1 LLFGLLLLFASNAYS
16 AEASLWQAQIVN
28 RISEKT
34 KVIGAVERL
43 IADEMIEIDDQ
54 QIVSVLDRAR
64 RVVFF
69 AVPFVAKGGDAD
81 GCFAQ
86 ILAADFSLGPV
97 LKLSSAPE
105 SGACDAVA
113 SIFLAKYAK
122 TAKTYLCF
130 ILGYR
135 RDQQEASFES
145 AAWSFDAGKLDF
157 HNEVEVAGIF
167 RGVETAFDARR
178 KLGDKPVK
186 KTRKS
191 KRR

>member
-1 LLFGLLLLFASNAYS
+1 MLFFGSNAYS
-16 AEASLWQAQIVN
+16 AEVSLWQAQIVN

-34 KVIGAVERL
+34 KIIGAVESL
-43 IADEMIEIDDQ
+43 VADETIEIDDQ

-97 LKLSSAPE
+97 LKLSNAAE
-105 SGACDAVA
+105 SSGCDVVS

-122 TAKTYLCF
+122 TAKFYLCF

-135 RDQQEASFES
+135 RERQEAYFES

-157 HNEVEVAGIF
+157 RNEVDVAEIF
-167 RGVETAFDARR
+167 KGVETALDARR
-178 KLGDKPVK
+178 KLGEKPVK
-186 KTRKS
+186 TPRKA